1 MYIVQTTATH
11 SVTAVRLCTVVKSL
25 QETDNLH
32 ELDKRKTW
40 LCSDI
45 GRLTLMTFPE
55 RKAFRFLI
63 RYPLITVITQR
74 CEDLANTFL
83 CLNSNDDDDGD
94 DGLFF

>member
-55 RKAFRFLI
+55 RKAFSIPHTISSHNRH
-63 RYPLITVITQR
+63 YPEMRGFGQYLP
-74 CEDLANTFL
+74 L
-83 CLNSNDDDDGD
+83 S
-94 DGLFF
+94 